1 MYTLKYSNRAE
12 KALKN
17 LNHQVGK
24 RIYNAIEKI
33 RENPRAHVEMMQHS
47 KYSDPLYKYRIG
59 DYRIIMSLFDKELII
74 LVVDVGPRKS
84 IYKKYG
90 GKG

>member
-1 MYTLKYSNRAE
+1 MYALKYSTRAE

-17 LNHQVGK
+17 LPCQVGK
-24 RIYNAIEKI
+24 RIYNAMEKI
-33 RENPRAHVEMMQHS
+33 RENPRAHVEMMEHS
-47 KYSDPLYKYRIG
+47 KYSDSLFKYRVG
-59 DYRIIMSLFDKELII
+59 DYRIIMSLFDNELII

>member
-1 MYTLKYSNRAE
+1 MYSLKYSNRAE

-17 LNHQVGK
+17 LDHLVGK
-24 RIYNAIEKI
+24 RIYTALEKI
-33 RENPRAHVEMMQHS
+33 REDPRSHVEMMEHS
-47 KYSDPLYKYRIG
+47 KFSDPLYKYRIG
-59 DYRIIMSLFDKELII
+59 DYRVIMSLFDNELIV
-74 LVVDVGPRKS
+74 LVVDIGPRKS